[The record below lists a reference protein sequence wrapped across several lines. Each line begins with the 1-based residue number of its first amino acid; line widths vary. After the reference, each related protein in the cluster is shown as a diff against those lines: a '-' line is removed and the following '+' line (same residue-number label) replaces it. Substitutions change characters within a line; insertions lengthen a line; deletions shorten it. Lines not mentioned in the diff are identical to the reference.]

1 MVNTGTAAEGL
12 IEVYDLSRDLGTRLT
27 NVSCRLDMVQNQLII
42 LGTGLIG
49 GQVPVLVRNVGP
61 ELATYGIPA
70 QDVLPDPKL
79 VVYQGNTEVAAND
92 DWELATRAY
101 FAPTGAFDLTDGSKD
116 SALRVVLNPGGYTIH
131 ATGNAGSGI
140 ALVEV
145 YESP

>member
-1 MVNTGTAAEGL
+1 MA
-12 IEVYDLSRDLGTRLT
+12 
-27 NVSCRLDMVQNQLII
+27 QNQLVI
-42 LGTGLIG
+42 LGTGLVG
-49 GQVPVLVRNVGP
+49 AQMPVLARNVGP

-70 QDVLPDPKL
+70 QDVLPDPEL
-79 VVYQGNTEVAAND
+79 VFYQGNTEVAAND

-101 FAPTGAFDLTDGSKD
+101 FGPTGAFDLTDGSKD

-131 ATGNAGSGI
+131 ATGNGGSGI